1 MYDII
6 IFDLDGTLTDP
17 GVGITN
23 SVMYALKKFGI
34 EVTDRTELYK
44 FIGPPLKDGFMN
56 FYGFSENDA
65 LKAVDYYREYFRD
78 TGIFENR
85 VYDGVETLLNQIKS
99 RGKKIILATS
109 KPEEFAIR
117 ILKHFNLY
125 DYFDFVGG
133 ATFDGSRGEKQDVM
147 AYALKT
153 FNVTDVSRAVM
164 IGDRK
169 FDIEGANYFKMDSI
183 GVTYGYGSKEE
194 LESEGATYIVD
205 SPSDILELL

>member
-34 EVTDRTELYK
+34 TINDRAELYK
-44 FIGPPLKDGFMN
+44 FIGPPLKDRFMN
-56 FYGFSENDA
+56 FFNFSENDA

-85 VYDGVETLLNQIKS
+85 VYDGVETLLGQIKS

-153 FNVTDVSRAVM
+153 FNVTDISRAVM

-169 FDIEGANYFKMDSI
+169 FDIEGAKYFRMDSI

-194 LESEGATYIVD
+194 LEKEGAPYIVD
-205 SPSDILELL
+205 RPLDILELL

>member
-17 GVGITN
+17 GIGITN

-34 EVTDRTELYK
+34 TINDRAELYK
-44 FIGPPLKDGFMN
+44 FIGPPLKDRFMN
-56 FYGFSENDA
+56 FFNFSENDA

-85 VYDGVETLLNQIKS
+85 VYDGVETLLGQIKS

-117 ILKHFNLY
+117 I
-125 DYFDFVGG
+125 
-133 ATFDGSRGEKQDVM
+133 
-147 AYALKT
+147 
-153 FNVTDVSRAVM
+153 
-164 IGDRK
+164 
-169 FDIEGANYFKMDSI
+169 
-183 GVTYGYGSKEE
+183 
-194 LESEGATYIVD
+194 
-205 SPSDILELL
+205 

>member
-34 EVTDRTELYK
+34 TINDRADLYK

-65 LKAVDYYREYFRD
+65 LKAVDYYREYFKC
-78 TGIFENR
+78 TGIFENK
-85 VYDGVETLLNQIKS
+85 VYDGVETLLSQIKS

-125 DYFDFVGG
+125 NYFDFVGG
-133 ATFDGSRGEKQDVM
+133 ATMDGTRGEKQDVM
-147 AYALKT
+147 AYALKKY
-153 FNVTDVSRAVM
+153 NVTDLSRAIM

-169 FDIEGANYFKMDSI
+169 FDIEGANYFRMDSI

-194 LESEGATYIVD
+194 LENEDATYIVD
-205 SPSDILELL
+205 RPLDILKLL